1 MTPLEMVTNADIWDI
16 VILDFDSHLSLNST
30 EYLHDVL
37 KKYQAHRLAH
47 HLA

>member
-16 VILDFDSHLSLNST
+16 VILDFDSHLSLNFT
-30 EYLHDVL
+30 EYLHVL